1 MNSRATLVSPISVP
15 LYTVISVYTEI
26 YRRSSEG
33 GKGKVAPP
41 PPRISGGPREGEAM
55 TGRRT
60 RSSIPFV
67 QLGATSSRGTRSAQ
81 AFSRARS
88 PAAAAKRLRR
98 APQTAAAAPA
108 PCGEGWLSPGRAPV
122 RATGGACSNEVIFQH
137 RATRRRRSRWRSAES
152 HHWLRELHSR
162 APEEFAIAVY
172 LQLSFLLLLHPS
184 L

>member
-26 YRRSSEG
+26 YRRSSEA

-41 PPRISGGPREGEAM
+41 PPRIRGGPREGEAM

-98 APQTAAAAPA
+98 APQTDAAAPA
-108 PCGEGWLSPGRAPV
+108 ACAEGWLLPRRAPV
-122 RATGGACSNEVIFQH
+122 RATRVCSNEVIF
-137 RATRRRRSRWRSAES
+137 RRPATRRRRSRWHLAES

-184 L
+184 P